1 MIKAKELKCPNCKHK
16 ESLESL
22 NTREDSKMFFCD
34 LKLKYDINREIVK
47 NYKRDL
53 EERNGIIKILE
64 NLSFDEKKEVL
75 RIVDQS
81 MINSANNVLANDDPP
96 GKPLK
101 RLPTKHKSEVQAKA
115 VQMGRQL
122 FIKIQ
127 VDELIK
133 RRRRKDINVIK

>member
-1 MIKAKELKCPNCKHK
+1 MN
-16 ESLESL
+16 
-22 NTREDSKMFFCD
+22 
-34 LKLKYDINREIVK
+34 KYYRAQ
-47 NYKRDL
+47 

-64 NLSFDEKKEVL
+64 NLTFNEKKEVL

-81 MINSANNVLANDDPP
+81 MINSANNVIANDDPP
-96 GKPLK
+96 SKPIT

-115 VQMGRQL
+115 IQMGRKL

-133 RRRRKDINVIK
+133 RKRKNKIRIIK

>member
-1 MIKAKELKCPNCKHK
+1 MQFTPSAAKEITKIMIRDGLSPETHAV
-16 ESLESL
+16 
-22 NTREDSKMFFCD
+22 RMG
-34 LKLKYDINREIVK
+34 VK
-47 NYKRDL
+47 GGGCSGFQY
-53 EERNGIIKILE
+53 GFT
-64 NLSFDEKKEVL
+64 FDEKKEVL

-81 MINSANNVLANDDPP
+81 MVNSANNVLANDDPP

-115 VQMGRQL
+115 VQMGRKL

-133 RRRRKDINVIK
+133 TKRKNNIKIIK

>member
-1 MIKAKELKCPNCKHK
+1 MSEDHK
-16 ESLESL
+16 YY
-22 NTREDSKMFFCD
+22 RAQ
-34 LKLKYDINREIVK
+34 
-47 NYKRDL
+47 
-53 EERNGIIKILE
+53 EERNDIIKILE

-96 GKPLK
+96 GKPLT
-101 RLPTKHKSEVQAKA
+101 RLPNKFKSEVQAKA

-133 RRRRKDINVIK
+133 RRRKNNIKIIK

>member
-1 MIKAKELKCPNCKHK
+1 MN
-16 ESLESL
+16 
-22 NTREDSKMFFCD
+22 
-34 LKLKYDINREIVK
+34 KYYRAQ
-47 NYKRDL
+47 

-101 RLPTKHKSEVQAKA
+101 KDYLINIRAKYRLK
-115 VQMGRQL
+115 L
-122 FIKIQ
+122 FKWA
-127 VDELIK
+127 ENYLLRSK
-133 RRRRKDINVIK
+133 